1 MEKKEKETKTK
12 MTYLERYE
20 QDKERWR
27 QIRKSPKFYY
37 FLLLP
42 VVWIAAYFL
51 STETMGEQALT
62 YSETEYLNLK
72 TVVEN
77 SVKEGFGV
85 DSKVLEEGVDIEE
98 EIDGKKTGHIDHYEA
113 VDWYDDCFD
122 RSKGSHI
129 LKASMQKG
137 YFEPTVSVL
146 LDENFHVIGYR
157 KNFETARDY
166 FEYVRYNQTKH
177 VFVYGS
183 VAWLLPLIVCHM
195 MNLLIVNILKSRQM
209 VAEDAEVKEETSE
222 GLKENEQPAET
233 TAESEKIE
241 TEISTET
248 PIVEIKTDAKVDE
261 GAEPAKEA
269 EITEFPK
276 EAVGS

>member
-12 MTYLERYE
+12 MTYLERCE

-37 FLLLP
+37 LCLLP
-42 VVWIAAYFL
+42 VFWIVAYFL
-51 STETMGEQALT
+51 TTEVMGEQALT
-62 YSETEYLNLK
+62 YSETEYQNII
-72 TVVEN
+72 TVMTN
-77 SVKEGFGV
+77 SVKEGFGI
-85 DSKVLEEGVDIEE
+85 DSKILQEGVDIEE
-98 EIDGKKTGHIDHYEA
+98 EIDGKKTGHIDHYEGL
-113 VDWYDDCFD
+113 DWYDDSY
-122 RSKGSHI
+122 SKESHI
-129 LKASMQKG
+129 LKAGMKKG

-146 LDENFHVIGYR
+146 LDENFHMGGYQ
-157 KNFETARDY
+157 KNFSTARDY
-166 FEYVRYNQTKH
+166 FEHFRGDQFKYT
-177 VFVYGS
+177 FIYGS
-183 VAWLLPLIVCHM
+183 VAWLIPLIVCHM

-248 PIVEIKTDAKVDE
+248 PIVEIKTDAKIDE

-269 EITEFPK
+269 EITEFPQ